1 MLKMTLSA
9 MLLLSATNMAFA
21 VPKVGDSCTNNAQC
35 NMQSPPGQPAFP
47 QTLKCNTTTKKCEN
61 LGGTMALPTMPK

>member
-9 MLLLSATNMAFA
+9 MLLLSAANMAFA
-21 VPKVGDSCTNNAQC
+21 APKVGDSCTTDAQC
-35 NMQSPPGQPAFP
+35 NMQHPQYGLP

-61 LGGTMALPTMPK
+61 LGGPVALPTYT